1 MGTRIAD
8 APQASEGLACL
19 STGTSVGGSP
29 GFVDTIAGSGSNN
42 SCQRIHE
49 SRLEGAEST
58 RPGWQVKWD
67 VTCSSAAEGCVP
79 EVFWVPETHD
89 KKQWLLFSLR
99 TPAHVVGISIGANAD
114 GSKGQSYRGFH
125 VTELGVA
132 ARAPGATEE
141 KAVDLQGADANFSK
155 SGVGTIMFLE
165 GATVSAL
172 RISPKAW
179 GDAGMGMSVALLVER
194 LAGPANV
201 GFSFSGRNNGV
212 AFDANLGD
220 LYVFD
225 SVSVSNGGLQ
235 KYRVSSQSQHLRVRA
250 AHVPRYYRTGNIT
263 VRRIGFGPEPEHT
276 MYAITANLVYHLC
289 PEEQGLAVLAGGGA
303 AGNNATGAAAG
314 FHDLADL
321 CITDSNIYL
330 ADLNVIRCVSFAGVV
345 TTFAGSQ
352 QAGHVDANGESARF
366 SNIGGVSFDRDV
378 GAIICA
384 DTNNHR
390 IRKILIRT
398 REASTVAGTG
408 VAELKDGI
416 GTASSFSR
424 PEGVVASK
432 RWIFVCDTGNH
443 ALRCVSPDGVV
454 STVAGGESAG
464 LRDGFGA
471 QALLHEPAA
480 LSHDG
485 AGRFYFVDRGSQ
497 RVRTFTADVGCSI
510 AVPPSDL
517 CDVLAAL
524 CDESE
529 AQTHDLVLSAGGC
542 RVPGVRAIVCGRS
555 PYLAAL
561 IGASRNV
568 SLASVLGSDTDRE
581 TARASRFATQSAG
594 NAGGPVTVEIENVS
608 SDALRIVMVYL
619 HSDRVLLPGLS
630 AQDNSAQDSVSNKK
644 KGKGDGQAAC
654 ADVARGGGAQ
664 LAVEV
669 LTVAGKFKL
678 PRLQAECER
687 KIAAS
692 IRPDNVS
699 TLLRAADQAA
709 AQSLRAV
716 CKAFLVRNFK
726 QARRAPDFAELPQHL
741 LVEVALDL
749 TVQQ

>member
-8 APQASEGLACL
+8 AANASEGLAYL

-29 GFVDTIAGSGSNN
+29 GFVETIAGSGSNN
-42 SCQRIHE
+42 SCQRIAQ

-58 RPGWQVKWD
+58 RPRWQVKWD
-67 VTCSSAAEGCVP
+67 VTCSSAAEGCEP
-79 EVFWVPETHD
+79 EVFWVPETHNQE
-89 KKQWLLFSLR
+89 QWLLFSLR

-114 GSKGQSYRGFH
+114 GSKGQCSRGFH
-125 VTELGVA
+125 VTELVVA

-141 KAVDLQGADANFSK
+141 KEVDLQDADANFPT

-179 GDAGMGMSVALLVER
+179 SSAGIGMSVALLVER

-212 AFDANLGD
+212 VFDANLSD

-225 SVSVSNGGLQ
+225 SAPVSNGGLQ

-276 MYAITANLVYHLC
+276 MYAITAHLVYHLC
-289 PEEQGLAVLAGGGA
+289 PEDRNLALLAGGGA

-321 CITDSNIYL
+321 CITDSDIYL
-330 ADLNVIRCVSFAGVV
+330 ADQNMVKCVSFAGVV

-366 SNIGGVSFDRDV
+366 SNICGVSFDRDV

-408 VAELKDGI
+408 VAELRDGI

-464 LRDGFGA
+464 FRDGFGA

-568 SLASVLGSDTDRE
+568 SLLGSDTDRE
-581 TARASRFATQSAG
+581 TARAFRFADQSAG
-594 NAGGPVTVEIENVS
+594 NAGRPVTVEIENVS

-630 AQDNSAQDSVSNKK
+630 TQDNSAQDSVSNNKK
-644 KGKGDGQAAC
+644 KGKRDGQAAC
-654 ADVARGGGAQ
+654 ADDPQGGGAA